1 MAEHEVAKAAVETS
15 NVWTF
20 LTSLAGTLGIFVG
33 KHFLWDK
40 PRKSKEAPS
49 IREMLESMTT
59 DMAVMRATVATKE
72 DLNEATD
79 KMADKTRVMVD
90 AVHNRVSDHLR
101 DHAKAA

>member
-40 PRKSKEAPS
+40 PRKTKEAPS

-59 DMAVMRATVATKE
+59 DI
-72 DLNEATD
+72 
-79 KMADKTRVMVD
+79 MADKTRVMVD